1 MDLTDIQLDAL
12 REIANI
18 GSGNAATALA
28 GMLGRP
34 VDLAVPSARALPLAD
49 AVDAVG
55 RADEQVTAVALP
67 VDGGIDA
74 IVLLIF
80 QPEQAERLVGFLGVG
95 PGDPEMALSALSEIG
110 NILGS
115 AYTGALSIM
124 CDLDLEPRPPQA
136 VDDMLGA
143 VVSSVLAVAAGAG
156 DMALLLDSALHVD
169 GTECEFGF
177 LFVPQ
182 PGGVE
187 RLLGR
192 LGLWA
197 GEEDAAA

>member
-1 MDLTDIQLDAL
+1 MNLTEMQLDAL

-34 VDLAVPSARALPLAD
+34 VDLAVPAARALPLAD

-55 RADEQVTAVALP
+55 RADEPVTAVALP
-67 VDGGIDA
+67 VDGDVEA

-80 QPEQAERLVGFLGVG
+80 QPEQAAALAGFLGVG
-95 PGDPEMALSALSEIG
+95 ADDREMTLSALSEIG

-115 AYTGALSIM
+115 AYTGALGILCS
-124 CDLDLEPRPPQA
+124 LDLEPRPPQA

-143 VVSSVLAVAAGAG
+143 IVSSVLAFASAAD
-156 DMALLLDSALHVD
+156 DMALLLDSSLQVD

-177 LFVPQ
+177 MFVPQ

-187 RLLGR
+187 QLLGR

>member
-1 MDLTDIQLDAL
+1 MNLTDIQLDAL

-55 RADEQVTAVALP
+55 EADDAVTAVALP
-67 VDGGIDA
+67 VDGEIEA

-80 QPEQAERLVGFLGVG
+80 QPAQADTLVGFLGVG
-95 PGDPEMALSALSEIG
+95 PEDPEMSLSALCEIG

-115 AYTGALSIM
+115 AYTGALGIL
-124 CDLDLEPRPPQA
+124 CGLDIEPQPPQA
-136 VDDMLGA
+136 ATDMLGA
-143 VVSSVLAVAAGAG
+143 IVSSVLAFAAQTG
-156 DMALLLDSALHVD
+156 DLALLLDSSLHVD

-187 RLLGR
+187 QLLGR
-192 LGLWA
+192 LGLWN

>member
-1 MDLTDIQLDAL
+1 MNLTDIQLDAL

-28 GMLGRP
+28 GMLGRT
-34 VDLAVPSARALPLAD
+34 VDLAVPCARALPLAD

-55 RADEQVTAVALP
+55 AADEQVTAVGLP

-74 IVLLIF
+74 VVLLIF
-80 QPEQAERLVGFLGVG
+80 RPEQAEMLAGFLGVG
-95 PGDPEMALSALSEIG
+95 PDEPEMALSALSEIG

-115 AYTGALSIM
+115 AYTGALSVM
-124 CDLDLEPRPPQA
+124 CGVDLEPQPPQA
-136 VDDMLGA
+136 AEDMLGA
-143 VVSSVLAVAAGAG
+143 IVSSVLALASAGG
-156 DMALLLDSALHVD
+156 DMALLLDSALRVD

-187 RLLGR
+187 DLLGR

-197 GEEDAAA
+197 GEEGAAA